1 MQGIDPL
8 AYLQQVAARLDEL
21 HERDEINTVLDE
33 VEYLMEVLDPEFQE
47 PAYDLVARLRTKLEK
62 AD

>member
-33 VEYLMEVLDPEFQE
+33 VEYLMEVLDPELQE
-47 PAYDLVARLRTKLEK
+47 PAYDLVARLRAKLEN